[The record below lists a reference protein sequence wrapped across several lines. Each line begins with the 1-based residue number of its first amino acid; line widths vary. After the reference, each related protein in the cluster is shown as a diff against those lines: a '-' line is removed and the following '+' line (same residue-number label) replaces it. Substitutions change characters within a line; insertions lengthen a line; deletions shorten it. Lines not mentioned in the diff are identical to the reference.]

1 MPRHAALRT
10 GSTLLLTAG
19 LAACTA
25 TKQEDRYLV
34 VPPDRYAEA
43 FDAAVAAAR
52 DSGLPPAVRDRSA
65 GVIETQSKIAG
76 SLLEPWL
83 FGEESLSQAAENTIL
98 FQRRRA
104 RIEFTIPSQPLP
116 GIREAGETLPGA
128 TLPGRASLDPLDVT
142 AADEPLEVR
151 VKVFV
156 ERAFVPGLKPS
167 SYSRTLNT
175 KYTDPLR
182 PERETWTPVGRDTD
196 WESRILA
203 DLGKRMSLEQFAI
216 RGPTPVDRTL
226 EAVPDPAEEAVMP
239 LDESPSPP
247 SELEAIAT
255 TPAS

>member
-1 MPRHAALRT
+1 MPALGVLRICLPLA
-10 GSTLLLTAG
+10 SLVG
-19 LAACTA
+19 LAACSTPQ
-25 TKQEDRYLV
+25 QEDRYLV

-52 DSGLPPAVRDRSA
+52 DVGLPPAVRDRSA
-65 GVIETQSKIAG
+65 GVIETQSSIAG
-76 SLLEPWL
+76 SLFEPWL

-116 GIREAGETLPGA
+116 GIREASEPLPGA
-128 TLPGRASLDPLDVT
+128 TLPGRAAVDPLDVT

-151 VKVFV
+151 VKVFI

-182 PERETWTPVGRDTD
+182 PERETWTPVGRDAE

-203 DLGKRMSLEQFAI
+203 DLGKRVSLSEFAVP
-216 RGPTPVDRTL
+216 GPEPDDRTL
-226 EAVPDPAEEAVMP
+226 EAVPEPSEPEVMP
-239 LDESPSPP
+239 LEEGTPPTTESVEDIPSP
-247 SELEAIAT
+247 
-255 TPAS
+255 AS

>member
-1 MPRHAALRT
+1 MPLQGVLRT
-10 GSTLLLTAG
+10 CVTLLSLAG
-19 LAACTA
+19 LGACASPT
-25 TKQEDRYLV
+25 QEDRYLV

-52 DSGLPPAVRDRSA
+52 DTGLPPAVRDRSA
-65 GVIETQSKIAG
+65 GVIETQSRIAG
-76 SLLEPWL
+76 SLFEPWL

-116 GIREAGETLPGA
+116 GIREATEPLPGA
-128 TLPGRASLDPLDVT
+128 TLPGRAALDPLDVT

-151 VKVFV
+151 VKVFI

-182 PERETWTPVGRDTD
+182 PERETWTPVGRDSE
-196 WESRILA
+196 WETRILA
-203 DLGKRMSLEQFAI
+203 DLGKRMSLSQVAV
-216 RGPTPVDRTL
+216 RGPEPVDPTL
-226 EAVPDPAEEAVMP
+226 EAVPEPAEEEVMP
-239 LDESPSPP
+239 LKESSSPEA
-247 SELEAIAT
+247 ELEELAT